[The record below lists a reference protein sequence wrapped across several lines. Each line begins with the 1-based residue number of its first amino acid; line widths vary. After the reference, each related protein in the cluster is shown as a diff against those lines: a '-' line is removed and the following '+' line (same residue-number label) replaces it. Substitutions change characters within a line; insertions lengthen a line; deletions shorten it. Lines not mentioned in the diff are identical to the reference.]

1 MRAPRGPLRGAR
13 YARGRA
19 THSKISIL
27 YRWSDPTYEKQPG
40 AHTSVTVAQESN
52 VKKKRSRTPP
62 HEFERAPRPRPPAPH
77 IPLQGLQM
85 IQQ

>member
-1 MRAPRGPLRGAR
+1 MRASRGPLRGAR

-52 VKKKRSRTPP
+52 VKKNA
-62 HEFERAPRPRPPAPH
+62 HAPRLTNSCARPAPGRRR
-77 IPLQGLQM
+77 PTSPFRVSK
-85 IQQ
+85 